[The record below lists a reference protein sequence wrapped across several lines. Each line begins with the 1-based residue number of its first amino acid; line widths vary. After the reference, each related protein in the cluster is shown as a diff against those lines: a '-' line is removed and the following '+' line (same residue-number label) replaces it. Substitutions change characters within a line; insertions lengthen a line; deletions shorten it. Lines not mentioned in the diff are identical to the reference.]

1 MEEIKSILTLPLWG
15 LGAACALGLFMCTLK
30 FLGKLGERFLDII
43 DGKDLREILYEIHVA
58 AERHAEK
65 HKPDL
70 RDMESLQALHW
81 LKKHYEEVDK
91 DDSWHEGIRHNFYNG
106 YRIHKGDLFFDGK
119 GGILTAVRATD
130 EQVFNYWQGHQLYE
144 GDLFVDD
151 KDGEILIATRA
162 TDEQLKG
169 FKGLRRYMHGYYGYE
184 YYESPWERIWNSM
197 AVKDRVL
204 WLMANKLS
212 VWKSDIFEPPSKLK
226 DQLIAHKEKAVY
238 ELAKEYVKLYE
249 QQKESKTN
257 AHD

>member
-15 LGAACALGLFMCTLK
+15 LGAACSLGLFMCTLK
-30 FLGKLGERFLDII
+30 FFGKLGERFLDII

-65 HKPDL
+65 HKPDFL
-70 RDMESLQALHW
+70 DMESLQALHW

-91 DDSWHEGIRHNFYNG
+91 GEGWHEGIRHNFYNG

-130 EQVFNYWQGHQLYE
+130 EQVFNYWQGHQLCE

-169 FKGLRRYMHGYYGYE
+169 FKGLIDYMHGYE
-184 YYESPWERIWNSM
+184 LFWERITD
-197 AVKDRVL
+197 KDKVL
-204 WLMANKLS
+204 LMMENELS
-212 VWKSDIFEPPSKLK
+212 LWKTVLYQKSRGFQDGFK
-226 DQLIAHKEKAVY
+226 DKKEQSIY

-249 QQKESKTN
+249 QQKAGETN
-257 AHD
+257 ENPGAQS